1 MSGELEKPT
10 VRAAQRG
17 KGVSTS
23 LVIGTVVLGV
33 LLGFMAGL
41 IYSTS
46 VGSTQGESSVLY
58 DEELVASLV
67 DRVSPAV
74 VEITVIRRPGGLDL
88 PGTGVGTGSGFLVD
102 SEGHIVTNHHV
113 VDGAQ

>member
-10 VRAAQRG
+10 VRAAPRG

-67 DRVSPAV
+67 ERVSPAV
-74 VEITVIRRPGGLDL
+74 VDITVIRRPGGLDL
-88 PGTGVGTGSGFLVD
+88 PGTGSGFLVY